1 MACKARE
8 VVLGRTLRALNIEND
23 ILSVTILLD
32 KGADIYRLIY
42 KPKNTDVMW
51 KSPWGLK
58 EAARGFDSAVDSMT
72 AWLEAYAGGW
82 QVLFPNGGFANTYKG
97 VELGYHGEASMAAW
111 DYQLIEDSAT
121 SIELKLSLHLSRS
134 PFTIE
139 RWMRLEAGRP
149 ILRIRE
155 RITNEAG
162 EAMDCMWSHHPA
174 FGAPF
179 LSKHCVID
187 TDARILQADDSYE
200 GAANPLT
207 LDKEYTWPLAG
218 DLDLSTIPPPDQPRD
233 LLGYLKEFETGWYS
247 ITNQQL
253 GFGIGFSWDSDVF
266 PYAWF
271 WQELNSSPGFPFY
284 RRSYVIAIEP
294 ASSIPG
300 HGLSAV
306 MESTGSHLTLQPG
319 ESREVEMKVVFYESR
334 AGVAH
339 IDSAGRVQLK

>member
-1 MACKARE
+1 MACKLRE
-8 VVLGRTLRALNIEND
+8 VVLGRTLRSLEIEND
-23 ILSVTILLD
+23 IIAVTVLLD

-42 KPKNTDVMW
+42 KPTSTDVMW
-51 KSPWGLK
+51 KSPWGMK
-58 EAARGFDSAVDSMT
+58 EAARGFDSAVDSLT

-111 DYQLIEDSAT
+111 DYDILEDTAT
-121 SIELKLSLHLSRS
+121 SVELKLSLRLSRS
-134 PFTIE
+134 PFAIE
-139 RWMRLEAGRP
+139 RWMRLEASSP
-149 ILRIRE
+149 VLHIRE
-155 RITNEAG
+155 RITNQAG

-179 LSKHCVID
+179 LSEHCVID
-187 TDARILQADDSYE
+187 TDARILQSDDKYT
-200 GAANPLT
+200 GAANPLN
-207 LDKEYTWPLAG
+207 LDTEYIWPLAG
-218 DLDLSTIPPPDQPRD
+218 DLDLSTIPAPDQPRD
-233 LLGYLKEFETGWYS
+233 LLGYLKGFETGWYS
-247 ITNQQL
+247 ITNRQL
-253 GFGIGFSWDSDVF
+253 GFGIGFSWDKDIF

-284 RRSYVIAIEP
+284 KRSYVIAIEP

-319 ESREVEMKVVFYESR
+319 ESREVEIKVVFYESR

-339 IDSAGRVQLK
+339 IDDAGNVRLK

>member
-1 MACKARE
+1 MAPKARE
-8 VVLGRTLRALNIEND
+8 IVLGRTLRALEIEND
-23 ILSVTILLD
+23 IISATVLLD

-42 KPKNTDVMW
+42 KPRSTDVMW
-51 KSPWGLK
+51 KSPWGMK
-58 EAARGFDSAVDSMT
+58 EAARGFDSATDSLT

-111 DYQLIEDSAT
+111 DYDLIEDSAT
-121 SIELKLSLHLSRS
+121 SIELKLSLRLSRS

-139 RWMRLEAGRP
+139 RWMRLEAGSP

-155 RITNEAG
+155 RITNQAG

-179 LSKHCVID
+179 LSEHCVID
-187 TDARILQADDSYE
+187 TDARILQSDDSYE
-200 GAANPLT
+200 GAANPLS
-207 LDKEYTWPLAG
+207 LDTEYAWPLAG
-218 DLDLSTIPPPDQPRD
+218 DLDLSTIPAPDQPRD
-233 LLGYLKEFETGWYS
+233 LLGYLKDFETGWYS
-247 ITNQQL
+247 ITNRQL
-253 GFGIGFSWDSDVF
+253 GFGIGFSWDADVF

-271 WQELNSSPGFPFY
+271 WQELNASPGFPFY
-284 RRSYVIAIEP
+284 KCSYVIAIEP

-306 MESTGSHLTLQPG
+306 MEKTGSQLTLQPG
-319 ESREVEMKVVFYESR
+319 ESREVEINVVFYQSR
-334 AGVAH
+334 AGVEY
-339 IDSAGRVQLK
+339 IDDAGNVSLK